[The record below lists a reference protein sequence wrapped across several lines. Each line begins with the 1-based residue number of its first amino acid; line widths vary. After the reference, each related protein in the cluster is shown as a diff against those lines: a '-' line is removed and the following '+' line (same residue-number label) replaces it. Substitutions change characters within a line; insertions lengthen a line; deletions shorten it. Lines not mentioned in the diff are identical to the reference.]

1 MSTSSTRLTFRLESF
16 NIRTTI
22 KILFISTMRKMQTIK
37 ELFEI
42 VKGLAKTFQQTSRRI
57 LLKICFTADLK
68 RDTIIAFKTKSV
80 S

>member
-1 MSTSSTRLTFRLESF
+1 
-16 NIRTTI
+16 
-22 KILFISTMRKMQTIK
+22 MQTIK

-57 LLKICFTADLK
+57 LLKMCFTADLK
-68 RDTIIAFKTKSV
+68 RDSIIAFKTKSV